1 MEVTVVSRRFLRMA
15 ALGAALVLVAGAC
28 ASEDEGSSDTT
39 EASGADSSGSEITAC
54 QVTDTGGVDD
64 RSFNQTANDGLVQAE
79 DELGVQGKV
88 LESSSE
94 ADFEPNIKAFVDQG
108 CDLIIPVGF
117 LLDGATQASAQEN
130 PDQKYAIVDVDFFD
144 ADAGEDISYDNV
156 EELTFATDQAAFLAG
171 YLAAGTSTTGKV
183 GTYGGINIPTVT
195 IFMDGYLAGVQQ
207 YNADNGTD
215 VEVLG
220 WDGSDGLFTG
230 DFEDQDKGKQTTK
243 SLIDEGADVI
253 MPVAGPVGLGSVEAA
268 NEADGVKLVWVDT
281 DGCISV
287 PDACDLFLTSVQKKM
302 DVAVFDSIKS
312 VVDDDFKA
320 GLYTGTLENDGV
332 GIPEMGS
339 DIPEDLAKKVDEYK
353 AAIIS
358 GDQSVTPS

>member
-1 MEVTVVSRRFLRMA
+1 MKTRFLRLA
-15 ALGAALVLVAGAC
+15 GLAAALVLVAGAC
-28 ASEDEGSSDTT
+28 ASEDEPADDSSD
-39 EASGADSSGSEITAC
+39 DSSEESSSSDVVAC

-64 RSFNQTANDGLVQAE
+64 RSFNQTANAGLVQAE
-79 DELGVQGKV
+79 DELGIEGKV
-88 LESSSE
+88 LESASE
-94 ADFEPNIKAFVDQG
+94 ADFEPNLKAFVDQG

-117 LLDGATQASAQEN
+117 LLDAATQASAGEN

-144 ADAGEDISYDNV
+144 ADAGEDISLDNV

-171 YLAAGTSTTGKV
+171 YLAAGTSESGKV

-195 IFMDGYLAGVQQ
+195 IFMDGFLAGVQQ
-207 YNADNGTD
+207 YNADNGTE

-268 NEADGVKLVWVDT
+268 NEAEGVKLVWVDT
-281 DGCISV
+281 DGCLSV

-312 VVDDDFKA
+312 VVDGEFSA

-332 GIPEMGS
+332 GIPELGS
-339 DIPEDLAKKVDEYK
+339 DVPEDLANKVEEYK
-353 AAIIS
+353 QAIIS